1 MKRCC
6 NGDCQQGRTCPAA
19 KNYTWP
25 SWIRWPVLCMRCGSL
40 SHFAED
46 CTRMPAGL
54 GRSQHERDMAAKVR
68 ADRNAVLL
76 AALAFVLALVVIS
89 YLERVPS

>member
-6 NGDCQQGRTCPAA
+6 SGDCQQGRACPAA
-19 KNYTWP
+19 KR
-25 SWIRWPVLCMRCGSL
+25 IRWPVLCTRCGSL

-46 CTRMPAGL
+46 CTRMPPRMGM
-54 GRSQHERDMAAKVR
+54 SQQERDLLDHVR

-76 AALAFVLALVVIS
+76 AALVFVLALVV
-89 YLERVPS
+89 VGMP